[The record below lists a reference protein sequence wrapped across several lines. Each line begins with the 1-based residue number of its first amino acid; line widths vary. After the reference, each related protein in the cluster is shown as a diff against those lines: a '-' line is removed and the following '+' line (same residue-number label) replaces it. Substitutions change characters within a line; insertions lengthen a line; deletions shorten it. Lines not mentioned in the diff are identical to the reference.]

1 MSEKGDPMKQLMRK
15 FIRKASSFFLSMI
28 LICSIPSVRVCA
40 GFEIPGT
47 CQVQADS
54 GAFYPVKTLDY
65 GYDHNTYF
73 SLRDIAMILRDTDR
87 RFSLDIAKS
96 AVSLNLG
103 EAYSPVGTE
112 NVRALN
118 RAGCIFTVRFP

>member
-96 AVSLNLG
+96 AGRSLFPCGDGKRSLG
-103 EAYSPVGTE
+103 RPGESGY
-112 NVRALN
+112 
-118 RAGCIFTVRFP
+118 FPAAE